1 MRRGARLEAR
11 TQTRHLVADTFG
23 RIVVVFRK
31 GFGLAYNGDDSIGLL
46 IAKHAYCISTRETL
60 NKAGSCNA
68 VRTMRILS

>member
-46 IAKHAYCISTRETL
+46 IAKHAYCISTSTRERG
-60 NKAGSCNA
+60 ARS
-68 VRTMRILS
+68 RIWAYLAI